1 MQNSSL
7 SGRALVVDD
16 QQTLLSVAEDML
28 TARGME
34 VLLADNGPQAIDLF
48 QAHHDEINVVLLD
61 FKMPN
66 MNGAEIFTKL
76 REIKP
81 DVQVV
86 ISSGYSEEETSD
98 FFSKNPD
105 VLFLQKPYRFHTL
118 VETIA
123 TALAQSH

>member
-1 MQNSSL
+1 M
-7 SGRALVVDD
+7 VDD

-98 FFSKNPD
+98 FFNENPD